1 MYWYLFFVF
10 FVLFITLPIKY
21 KMVAKINLL
30 NLSGEIFISI
40 LNISIIKL
48 KIKIKKN
55 FIYITK
61 KGITYKQKLTPS
73 NIDIIFVL
81 NLIKEFYFRIKLVE
95 IIETAEIGV
104 KNSAFISAMSLVG
117 FDLTSKGILS
127 KIKNN
132 KKSSHIL
139 VENRAKY
146 NDDCLTCKFEMVFCI
161 NLLDILYSAVSSKIK
176 SKGVKY
182 ETSKEENVEI

>member
-1 MYWYLFFVF
+1 MYWYLFFVVF
-10 FVLFITLPIKY
+10 ILFITLPIKY
-21 KMVAKINLL
+21 KVVAKINFL

-40 LNISIIKL
+40 LNINIVKL

-61 KGITYKQKLTPS
+61 KGVTYKQKLTPS
-73 NIDIIFVL
+73 NIDIVFVIK
-81 NLIKEFYFRIKLVE
+81 LINEFYFRIKLIE
-95 IIETAEIGV
+95 IIQTAEIGV
-104 KNSAFISAMSLVG
+104 KNSAYVSAMSLIS
-117 FDLTSKGILS
+117 FDLITKGILA

-139 VENRAKY
+139 IKNSAKY
-146 NDDCLTCKFEMVFCI
+146 NDDCLRCGLETIFCVNI
-161 NLLDILYSAVSSKIK
+161 LDILYSIISSRLK

-182 ETSKEENVEI
+182 ETSKAENTEI